1 MTYHSMP
8 MRSFIPTMFVIAWAT
23 LLLSVSLLS
32 MVNFSQ
38 GKPYIVTQLVSKEY
52 SFAAD
57 EAKFRSKCA
66 LTDGLFG
73 SSTNWND
80 GQYEQARM
88 VNIIQLNYL
97 NNKRSYI

>member
-1 MTYHSMP
+1 MP
-8 MRSFIPTMFVIAWAT
+8 MRSFIPTMFVIACTT
-23 LLLSVSLLS
+23 LLIPASLLS

-57 EAKFRSKCA
+57 KAKFHSKGA

-80 GQYEQARM
+80 DQYAQARR
-88 VNIIQLNYL
+88 VNIIQLNFL
-97 NNKRSYI
+97 NNIRSCL